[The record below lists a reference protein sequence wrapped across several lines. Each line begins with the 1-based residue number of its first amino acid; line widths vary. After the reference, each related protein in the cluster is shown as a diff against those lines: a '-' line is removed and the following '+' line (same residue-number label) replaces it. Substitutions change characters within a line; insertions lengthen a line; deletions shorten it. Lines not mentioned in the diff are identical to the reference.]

1 MDEWLKK
8 IARLQGVE
16 GACLF
21 IHTGEILAQAG
32 LENHLTGLPE
42 LARRFLRMTAAHKK
56 HKLAISEIEVVWQ
69 ARRIIGVAG
78 NLFQLI
84 VLCNPRSSLPLIRMT
99 VNVALAELSGDKKFQ
114 KILKKRQDIR
124 VDHLRVGDLD
134 ETEIKL
140 IKKLQ

>member
-1 MDEWLKK
+1 
-8 IARLQGVE
+8 
-16 GACLF
+16 
-21 IHTGEILAQAG
+21 
-32 LENHLTGLPE
+32 
-42 LARRFLRMTAAHKK
+42 MTAAHKK

-99 VNVALAELSGDKKFQ
+99 VNVALAELSGDKKFR
-114 KILKKRQDIR
+114 KILKKRQDIW